1 MEAIE
6 SVERVESLYI
16 SLAVETSE
24 RLEAA
29 EKAIAILK
37 KAVANTSVGTGMSK
51 PKIPKPKAFGGA
63 RSSKELENFL
73 WDMEYYF
80 SAAKVGLD
88 EQVNI
93 VVMYLMKDAKLW
105 WRTRSKE
112 DLNAVGQKWRH
123 GRFWNVSWKSNF
135 CTTTHPGLQG
145 KTWKSCG
152 KMGR

>member
-123 GRFWNVSWKSNF
+123 GRF
-135 CTTTHPGLQG
+135 
-145 KTWKSCG
+145 
-152 KMGR
+152 